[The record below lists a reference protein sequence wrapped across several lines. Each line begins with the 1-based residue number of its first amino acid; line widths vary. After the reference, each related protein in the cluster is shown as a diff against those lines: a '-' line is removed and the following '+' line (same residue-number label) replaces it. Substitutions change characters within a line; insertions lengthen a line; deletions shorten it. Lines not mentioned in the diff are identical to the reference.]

1 MTTSDDTGA
10 EVAKAINAVLVGLP
24 INDRLAALAC
34 SILEFEPSAAGGI
47 AAMSSVAAVLSKYLA
62 PDQRMVVAA
71 HMLNVVRE
79 MAPTLPILPI
89 TFVSRVRGHRL
100 H

>member
-1 MTTSDDTGA
+1 MTASDDTGA

-34 SILEFEPSAAGGI
+34 SILEFEPSAAGGL
-47 AAMSSVAAVLSKYLA
+47 AAMASVAAELSRYLTPA
-62 PDQRMVVAA
+62 QRMAVAV
-71 HMLNVVRE
+71 HMTRLARE
-79 MAPTLPILPI
+79 LCPHLPVLPI
-89 TFVSRVRGHRL
+89 TFVSRHRL